1 MKTQIKLQKIRSIC
15 KKSDKFIEIYRNL
28 QKSTKIAKITLQILK
43 TTEFM
48 KNFKINSSKPQI
60 SEKLA
65 SVKEENS
72 KYNIE

>member
-43 TTEFM
+43 TAEFM

-65 SVKEENS
+65 SVKEKNS